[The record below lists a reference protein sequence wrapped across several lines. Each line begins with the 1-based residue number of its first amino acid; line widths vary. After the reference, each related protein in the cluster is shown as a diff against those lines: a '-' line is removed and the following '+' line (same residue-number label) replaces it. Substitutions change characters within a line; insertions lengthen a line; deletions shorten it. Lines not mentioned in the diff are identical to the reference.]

1 MLRVHPATVLV
12 ILRSASTSSPDARLD
27 EVLGAFRRHWIAIA
41 RRRYPS
47 LGEIVEDAVQTA
59 LMKLVS
65 GERLEHLQEVER
77 LDAWARSLFINT
89 LLDLARES
97 RRHWRGRVEPVGP
110 EDDPEALLRETVPAI
125 DPSPEEQANYR
136 ERLAVVA
143 RCIEGVEVAKL
154 KFVEGLADREI
165 AERQGLTRD
174 GVAGQLKR
182 LRKVIRAALEDAGIG
197 EEREK

>member
-1 MLRVHPATVLV
+1 VLSVHPTTVLA
-12 ILRSASTSSPDARLD
+12 ILRSAQSSEPDPRLD
-27 EVLGAFRRHWIAIA
+27 EVLAAFRRHWLSIA

-47 LGEIVEDAVQTA
+47 LEEVVEDAVQTA
-59 LMKLVS
+59 LLKLVS
-65 GERLEHLQEVER
+65 GERLAHLKEVDR
-77 LDAWARSLFINT
+77 LEAWARSIFINT
-89 LLDLARES
+89 LLDLARET
-97 RRHWRGRVEPVGP
+97 RRHWRGRVEGAGP
-110 EDDPEALLRETVPAI
+110 DDDPDTLLRETVPATQ
-125 DPSPEEQANYR
+125 PSPEEQATQR

-182 LRKVIRAALEDAGIG
+182 LRKVIRAALEDAGVG
-197 EEREK
+197 RGK

>member
-1 MLRVHPATVLV
+1 VLRVHPATVLV
-12 ILRSASTSSPDARLD
+12 ILRSATTSAPDARLD
-27 EVLGAFRRHWIAIA
+27 DVLSAFRRHWLAIA

-65 GERLEHLQEVER
+65 GERLEHLQEVDR
-77 LDAWARSLFINT
+77 LEAWARSLFINT

-97 RRHWRGRVEPVGP
+97 RRHWRGRVETLGP
-110 EDDPEALLRETVPAI
+110 EDDPEALLRETVADT
-125 DPSPEEQANYR
+125 DPTPEEQANHR
-136 ERLAVVA
+136 QRLAVVA
-143 RCIEGVEVAKL
+143 RCIDGVEVAKL
-154 KFVEGLADREI
+154 KFVEGLGDREI

-182 LRKVIRAALEDAGIG
+182 LRKVIRAALEDAGGGG
-197 EEREK
+197 EK